1 MKKNIVKSLYSFGTA
16 VLAFG
21 TLATAS
27 MPIVSATTVSSSQ
40 EAAVSQVKIK
50 ELITKFTNEFSG
62 INNGCFK

>member
-27 MPIVSATTVSSSQ
+27 MPIVSATTHKKQ
-40 EAAVSQVKIK
+40 QFHKLLLLQKQRAHYKIHK
-50 ELITKFTNEFSG
+50 
-62 INNGCFK
+62 

>member
-40 EAAVSQVKIK
+40 EAAVSQVVASSKSK
-50 ELITKFTNEFSG
+50 SSLQNSQMSSRY
-62 INNGCFK
+62 

>member
-40 EAAVSQVKIK
+40 EAAVSQVVASSKAKSSLQRNSIAVR
-50 ELITKFTNEFSG
+50 I
-62 INNGCFK
+62 

>member
-40 EAAVSQVKIK
+40 EAAVLLLQNQRAHYKIHK
-50 ELITKFTNEFSG
+50 
-62 INNGCFK
+62 